1 MFLYYLCHHLFVQ
14 MEAVGAIT
22 GVPAG
27 RTSCNATDALSMSAA
42 ERVITLLKIYN
53 KTANDVLL
61 RAAVGNDTP
70 KPTISPRKNHFYFFH
85 SQS

>member
-27 RTSCNATDALSMSAA
+27 RTSCNATDALSMLAA
-42 ERVITLLKIYN
+42 ERVVTQSEITTKI
-53 KTANDVLL
+53 ANDVLL
-61 RAAVGNDTP
+61 RAVVGNDTP
-70 KPTISPRKNHFYFFH
+70 TPTISPRKNHFYFFH